1 VNGNSDVGGLLGSA
15 TFSSSLTNNHWATDS
30 SGQAS
35 SAGASDVNNYFGATL
50 AELQCPTS
58 GDDTECLISNTLY
71 STWDS
76 SVWDFGTNQ
85 ELPGLIIN
93 GVIYRDSDGDGALD
107 INQAPEVTLVLK
119 QDGDVVPDVIVGAG
133 DVTIEAVI
141 TDPDVSDVHTL
152 TWTLSDSSLMGET
165 DNTSA
170 SFSSDNIPDGE
181 YTVAVVATDNRYSPL
196 SDDASITF
204 TVERN
209 ASSAPENS
217 ASSGSSGGGGALSVF
232 WVLMLSGLMRLRSRR
247 SNIPS

>member
-1 VNGNSDVGGLLGSA
+1 M
-15 TFSSSLTNNHWATDS
+15 
-30 SGQAS
+30 
-35 SAGASDVNNYFGATL
+35 
-50 AELQCPTS
+50 
-58 GDDTECLISNTLY
+58 
-71 STWDS
+71 
-76 SVWDFGTNQ
+76 
-85 ELPGLIIN
+85 IID
-93 GVIYRDSDGDGALD
+93 GVVYRDSDGDGALD

-133 DVTIEAVI
+133 DVNIEAVI

-152 TWTLSDSSLMGET
+152 TWTLSDSSFMGET

-209 ASSAPENS
+209 ASSPSIENTPENS
-217 ASSGSSGGGGALSVF
+217 TSSGSSGGGGAFGVF
-232 WVLMLSGLMRLRSRR
+232 WVLILLGLIRLRNRR
-247 SNIPS
+247 GHVLA

>member
-1 VNGNSDVGGLLGSA
+1 LL
-15 TFSSSLTNNHWATDS
+15 SSHWAIDTTGQAFG
-30 SGQAS
+30 SGAS
-35 SAGASDVNNYFGATL
+35 SANNYFGATL
-50 AELQCPTS
+50 AELQCPIS
-58 GDDTECLISNTLY
+58 SDNTECVISNTLY
-71 STWDS
+71 ASWDA
-76 SVWDFGTNQ
+76 SVWDFGSNQ

-93 GVIYRDSDGDGALD
+93 GVVYRDSDGDGALD

-152 TWTLSDSSLMGET
+152 TWTLSDISLMGET

-170 SFSSDNIPDGE
+170 SFSSDDLTEGQ
-181 YTVAVVATDNRYSPL
+181 YTVSVVATDDGDVPL

-209 ASSAPENS
+209 ASSASENS
-217 ASSGSSGGGGALSVF
+217 TSSGSSGGGGALGVF

>member
-1 VNGNSDVGGLLGSA
+1 
-15 TFSSSLTNNHWATDS
+15 
-30 SGQAS
+30 
-35 SAGASDVNNYFGATL
+35 
-50 AELQCPTS
+50 
-58 GDDTECLISNTLY
+58 
-71 STWDS
+71 
-76 SVWDFGTNQ
+76 
-85 ELPGLIIN
+85 
-93 GVIYRDSDGDGALD
+93 
-107 INQAPEVTLVLK
+107 
-119 QDGDVVPDVIVGAG
+119 
-133 DVTIEAVI
+133 
-141 TDPDVSDVHTL
+141 VSDVHTL

-217 ASSGSSGGGGALSVF
+217 TSSGSSGGGGALGVF
-232 WVLMLSGLMRLRSRR
+232 WVLMLAGLMRLRSRR

>member
-1 VNGNSDVGGLLGSA
+1 LYASWDA
-15 TFSSSLTNNHWATDS
+15 T
-30 SGQAS
+30 
-35 SAGASDVNNYFGATL
+35 
-50 AELQCPTS
+50 
-58 GDDTECLISNTLY
+58 
-71 STWDS
+71 
-76 SVWDFGTNQ
+76 VWDFGTNQ

-165 DNTSA
+165 DTTSA

-181 YTVAVVATDNRYSPL
+181 YTVAVVATDNRYSQL

-217 ASSGSSGGGGALSVF
+217 ASSGSSGGGGALGVF